1 MKRITTDNVNEMG
14 MVGLA
19 HNCCYIGKDGA
30 AIYRDFDID
39 IDARKLTIKLL
50 EKYAD
55 IPNEFTCDEDF
66 DDFMLYSLQHGTDDI
81 RGLIA
86 VFYRNLWAMAELR
99 ENLKRYEDL
108 EEQGRLVVLPCKVD
122 DDTESDLTKAL
133 RCVASQDPEGDCFM
147 DHENM
152 RRYETGEQIIECCS
166 NPVEGERCPFHQ
178 STYGVCFEDG
188 DCMEWLGKAADEI
201 VMLQAALE
209 KMGGGEG

>member
-81 RGLIA
+81 LGLIA

-108 EEQGRLVVLPCKVD
+108 EEQGRLVLLPCKVG
-122 DDTESDLTKAL
+122 DTLYHIFCGEIIDTKVRTFFIGHPSYNVEKRNLRMIRTDRWDIPMDSIGKTVFLTRKEA
-133 RCVASQDPEGDCFM
+133 E
-147 DHENM
+147 
-152 RRYETGEQIIECCS
+152 
-166 NPVEGERCPFHQ
+166 
-178 STYGVCFEDG
+178 
-188 DCMEWLGKAADEI
+188 
-201 VMLQAALE
+201 AALE
-209 KMGGGEG
+209 KMGGGEE